1 MVCIITASRGGTAFQ
16 ISTPILVGIVLC
28 LAFALLLLYH
38 RGRLS
43 YPTSILHSMRRRR
56 QARHRWT
63 IDGDGPSDGTLHHV
77 PDAEAT
83 PMIDPLHHWR
93 TLSPHDDDRQRL
105 STRIGMGILTP
116 AFSKGIRS
124 IRRLFGW
131 GPAGNVLGDGGA
143 DDHNNELDARNQ
155 VMLISRDGEDFSLRG
170 SMNSVPLGRRST
182 EVDRRSIEVVPPS
195 PRAINKQVSRIK
207 SPQLA

>member
-1 MVCIITASRGGTAFQ
+1 VDRI
-16 ISTPILVGIVLC
+16 
-28 LAFALLLLYH
+28 
-38 RGRLS
+38 
-43 YPTSILHSMRRRR
+43 
-56 QARHRWT
+56 
-63 IDGDGPSDGTLHHV
+63 
-77 PDAEAT
+77 
-83 PMIDPLHHWR
+83 
-93 TLSPHDDDRQRL
+93 SPHNLINKPSWSSAALESVFDYGRENYED
-105 STRIGMGILTP
+105 T
-116 AFSKGIRS
+116 
-124 IRRLFGW
+124 
-131 GPAGNVLGDGGA
+131 GNVLGDGGA

>member
-1 MVCIITASRGGTAFQ
+1 
-16 ISTPILVGIVLC
+16 
-28 LAFALLLLYH
+28 
-38 RGRLS
+38 
-43 YPTSILHSMRRRR
+43 MRRRR

-83 PMIDPLHHWR
+83 PMIDPLHHVR

-131 GPAGNVLGDGGA
+131 GPVEVSRVPVPDTFDLDLEDPVTKA
-143 DDHNNELDARNQ
+143 DPFA
-155 VMLISRDGEDFSLRG
+155 M
-170 SMNSVPLGRRST
+170 PRST
-182 EVDRRSIEVVPPS
+182 SSRS
-195 PRAINKQVSRIK
+195 
-207 SPQLA
+207 